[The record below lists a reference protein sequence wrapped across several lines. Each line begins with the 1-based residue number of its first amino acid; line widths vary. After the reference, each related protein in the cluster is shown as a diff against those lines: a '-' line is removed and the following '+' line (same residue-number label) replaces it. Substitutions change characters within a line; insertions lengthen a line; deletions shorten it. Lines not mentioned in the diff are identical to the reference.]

1 MILDFNRDWTFC
13 KKGEVP
19 RHVNLPHDAML
30 TEKRSATCLNG
41 EKTGYFPGGMYTY
54 EKVFSLD
61 QQDIGKYIA
70 IFFEGIY
77 QHATVFF
84 NEKEMAY
91 QAYGYTE
98 FTVDLSEEAKA
109 GENKITVVVD
119 NSLEPNSRWYSGS
132 GIYRPVFLIMK
143 EKNHITDVSI
153 QTLSYD
159 PAVIEVVAQAE
170 GAEVEILD
178 GDKLVAKGPLGQFTL
193 PHAQLWS
200 AEHPHLYTCLIRTND
215 DEVRTDFGIRK
226 IEWSARTGLLI
237 NGVETLLRGGCIH
250 HDNGILGACAFSDAE
265 ERRVRIL
272 KKAGYNAIR
281 AGHSPCSRALLDA
294 CDRLGMYVMDEAFD
308 GWYTPKT
315 HHDYS
320 RDFDQAYASD
330 IAAMVRKDLN
340 HPSVIMYSIGN
351 EVTETAEARGIQL
364 TEEMVKLI
372 RSLDP
377 SRPVTCGIN
386 AMLNVLSAKGRGI
399 YKDTSDYKP
408 EPLPPI
414 SATKKQKESGSALF
428 NAIMQ
433 KLNWLTNLMAGSK
446 AGDAAIREAAE
457 RLDILGLNYGS
468 SRYDKDIVN
477 YPNRMMVGSET
488 LVSELPYNWERVRKY
503 KALIGDFVWVAW
515 DYLGEAG
522 LGDWTYF
529 SYRGLMLAAGS
540 GTIDLIG
547 TIGAQSY
554 FQQIIWGLYHKPYIG
569 VRPVTHSKETAKQ
582 SRWRFTNAIDS
593 WSWQGYEGRRA
604 VVEVFSDASWIKLY
618 LNGKLIGNKKIKKY
632 KTKFIVKY
640 MPGVLEAVAYDNNKE
655 EVSRSF
661 LETSGDETV
670 LTVLPE
676 KKSLYANGQD
686 LCFVPIMLTDEAGVY
701 KPARDVSIQVQ
712 VKGAGVLQALG
723 SALCKTDEVFNQN
736 VHDTYQGHALAVIR
750 AGYLP
755 GKIRVTVSASGIP
768 AKDVEIEV
776 LNVVG

>member
-19 RHVNLPHDAML
+19 RHVNLPHDAMM

-41 EKTGYFPGGMYTY
+41 EKTGYFPGGTYIY

-61 QQDIGKYIA
+61 RQDIGKYIA

-77 QHATVFF
+77 RHATVFF
-84 NEKEMAY
+84 NEKKMAY
-91 QAYGYTE
+91 HAYGYTE

-132 GIYRPVFLIMK
+132 GIYRPVSLIMK

-159 PAVIEVVAQAE
+159 PAVINVAAQAE
-170 GAEVEILD
+170 GAEVEIYY
-178 GDKLVAKGPLGQFTL
+178 GDKLVAKGPLGNIMI
-193 PHAQLWS
+193 PHAKLWS
-200 AEHPHLYTCLIRTND
+200 AEHPHLYTCLIQASDDQFKTN
-215 DEVRTDFGIRK
+215 FGIRK
-226 IEWSARTGLLI
+226 IEWSAQTGLRI

-272 KKAGYNAIR
+272 KTAGYNAIR
-281 AGHSPCSRALLDA
+281 SGHNPCSRALLDA
-294 CDRLGMYVMDEAFD
+294 CDRIGMYVMDEAFD

-320 RDFDQAYASD
+320 RDFDREYISD
-330 IAAMVRKDLN
+330 IEAMVRKDLN

-351 EVTETAEARGIQL
+351 EVTETAEPRGVQL

-372 RSLDP
+372 RSLDA
-377 SRPVTCGIN
+377 SRPITCGIN

-414 SATKKQKESGSALF
+414 SATKKHKESGSALF

-433 KLNWLTNLMAGSK
+433 KVNWLTNLMAGSK
-446 AGDAAIREAAE
+446 AADAAIREAAAK
-457 RLDILGLNYGS
+457 LDILGLNYGS
-468 SRYDKDIVN
+468 SRYDKDVIK
-477 YPNRMMVGSET
+477 YPNRIMVGSET

-522 LGDWTYF
+522 LGDWTYY

-540 GTIDLIG
+540 GTIDIIG

-554 FQQIIWGLYHKPYIG
+554 FQQIIWGLYKKPYIG
-569 VRPVTHSKETAKQ
+569 VRPVTHSNETAKQ

-593 WSWQGYEGRRA
+593 WSWQGFEGRRA
-604 VVEVFSDASWIKLY
+604 VVEVFSDAHRIKLY
-618 LNGKLIGNKKIKKY
+618 LNGELVGNKKVNKY
-632 KTKFIVKY
+632 QAKFKVKY
-640 MPGVLEAVAYDNNKE
+640 MPGVLEAIAYNDKKE
-655 EVSRSF
+655 EVARSF
-661 LETSGDETV
+661 LKTSSDKTV
-670 LTVLPE
+670 LTLSPE
-676 KKSLYANGQD
+676 KTSIYANGQD
-686 LCFVPIMLTDEAGVY
+686 LCFIPIKLTDEEGTY
-701 KPARDVSIQVQ
+701 KPAKDVNIQVD

-723 SALCKTDEVFNQN
+723 SALCKTDEAFDQN
-736 VHDTYQGHALAVIR
+736 VHTTYQGHALAVIR

-755 GKIRVTVSASGIP
+755 GKIKVTVSATGVP
-768 AKDVEIEV
+768 ATEIEIQV
-776 LNVVG
+776 LSFAD